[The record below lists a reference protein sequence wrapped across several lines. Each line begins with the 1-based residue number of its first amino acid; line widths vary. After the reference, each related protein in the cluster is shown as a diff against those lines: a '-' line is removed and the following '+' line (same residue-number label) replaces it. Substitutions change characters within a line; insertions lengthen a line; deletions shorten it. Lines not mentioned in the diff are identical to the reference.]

1 MKKKS
6 NKKPTFDIKILKI
19 WKKTSTKGKLNWLE
33 SALRLGKLR
42 KF

>member
-1 MKKKS
+1 MKKKTP
-6 NKKPTFDIKILKI
+6 KKPIFDIKVLKM
-19 WKKTSTKGKLNWLE
+19 WKNTSTKGKLNWLE

>member
-1 MKKKS
+1 MKKKQT
-6 NKKPTFDIKILKI
+6 KKPKFDIKILKV

-33 SALRLGKLR
+33 SALRFGKLK